1 MIRIHMQN
9 IHNFDDTQ
17 EGDTQADFA
26 IEPTFQ
32 KSDVMKLIDESF
44 EVFQNYMKMK
54 MEPLGVESKEMIK
67 EGIDVSKYILR
78 KKLCG

>member
-1 MIRIHMQN
+1 
-9 IHNFDDTQ
+9 
-17 EGDTQADFA
+17 
-26 IEPTFQ
+26 
-32 KSDVMKLIDESF
+32 MKLINESF

-78 KKLCG
+78 KKLCE

>member
-9 IHNFDDTQ
+9 IHDTQ
-17 EGDTQADFA
+17 EADTQADVA
-26 IEPTFQ
+26 MEPTFQ
-32 KSDVMKLIDESF
+32 KSDVMKLINESF

-67 EGIDVSKYILR
+67 EGIDERNCVN
-78 KKLCG
+78 KLYLYYLT